1 MLTREEQDK
10 ILSQVRIMLTTRG
23 THSVRVY
30 RNSMS
35 PYQMKYTAERQ
46 MQDLE
51 DLLKEVG

>member
-1 MLTREEQDK
+1 
-10 ILSQVRIMLTTRG
+10 MLTTRG